1 MDLLATSKTLLGT
14 VHDLYAFI
22 NANKT
27 LRKRYGEALN
37 TLILLRLLLQRVTS
51 SSRIPEEAEPCL
63 AEIQRTL
70 ERTNVHLRRRVRA
83 SKRTGFWLKA
93 MVWVWNDDF
102 ERINKQIETLTT
114 RLELLLQ
121 LKEVL
126 DNESRFDAS
135 KILEDV
141 GQEARD
147 FWDHHFGSETLTVPI
162 GTFLQ
167 SMELAENRRLQHAER
182 EVVSTVLDPDQD
194 GSVSVYEFARWLRHF
209 GPVHDAMATTLTSI
223 FDAKHNRVHGWFHQD
238 LFWDGVVKLIDG
250 QPGNCI
256 VRYGVGET
264 MFIIDVCDSNGNIH
278 EICVARENG
287 AFRPVL
293 CSDESDMR
301 TDDEDKTPAW
311 LLRAMRIVT
320 DKMEFTFDTIPEIL
334 KCLADVIL
342 FHPTHVESQM
352 RRQVSAAA
360 PPRAAF
366 SPERGGERERVEKE
380 TMWVRRQ
387 QMDKFSHMMERRPN
401 PQNLRHLDI
410 KGSSHGTKGFSYTAP
425 ARGGGESRDPTNDK
439 SIGSSTLS
447 SPRQRIRQRSS
458 RDKGQKKIQDGSFL
472 MPTAKQSFPPP
483 RSHRTHSDR
492 EDEDSSL
499 HVSPSS
505 TPKCAIQT
513 MMM

>member
-14 VHDLYAFI
+14 VHDLYTYI
-22 NANKT
+22 NANRT

-37 TLILLRLLLQRVTS
+37 ALILLQLLLQRITS

-63 AEIQRTL
+63 AEIEHTL
-70 ERTNVHLRRRVRA
+70 QQTNTHLRKRVRA

-102 ERINKQIETLTT
+102 ERINKKIATLTT

-126 DNESRFDAS
+126 DNDARFDAS
-135 KILEDV
+135 KVLEDV
-141 GQEARD
+141 GQDARE
-147 FWDHHFGSETLTVPI
+147 FWDNHFGSETLMIPI

-167 SMELAENRRLQHAER
+167 SLELAENRRLQHAER
-182 EVVSTVLDPDQD
+182 EVVSRVLDPDQD

-209 GPVHDAMATTLTSI
+209 GPVQDAMATTLTSL

-250 QPGNCI
+250 QPGACI

-293 CSDESDMR
+293 CNDETDMQ
-301 TDDEDKTPAW
+301 TDEDDMTPAW

-320 DKMEFTFDTIPEIL
+320 DKMDFTFETIPDIL

-342 FHPTHVESQM
+342 FHPTHIEEM
-352 RRQVSAAA
+352 KAAKRA
-360 PPRAAF
+360 PQQQKEGGVGRGACGAA
-366 SPERGGERERVEKE
+366 
-380 TMWVRRQ
+380 
-387 QMDKFSHMMERRPN
+387 
-401 PQNLRHLDI
+401 
-410 KGSSHGTKGFSYTAP
+410 KGFSYTAP
-425 ARGGGESRDPTNDK
+425 SRSNESPE
-439 SIGSSTLS
+439 GSAAHSTLS
-447 SPRQRIRQRSS
+447 SPRAHHNNNTTKTSARNPTIKKANQRRMRATHERQMLHRGSERLLVPERLEAFRGHSS
-458 RDKGQKKIQDGSFL
+458 SQQTT
-472 MPTAKQSFPPP
+472 PTEGFGGDNGHHDNSSQLV
-483 RSHRTHSDR
+483 HT
-492 EDEDSSL
+492 DENSSL
-499 HVSPSS
+499 HVSPPS
-505 TPKCAIQT
+505 TPRRVKGLL
-513 MMM
+513 M